1 MDPKELSTR
10 ATLSI
15 SAFLAITLQ
24 FGNIIKNLPP
34 VSYVKAL
41 DVWMLGCIMFLFLAL
56 AELGMAMR
64 GNRTLLHASPGV
76 YNKIQAL

>member
-10 ATLSI
+10 ATLGI

-24 FGNIIKNLPP
+24 FGNILKNQPP

-41 DVWMLGCIMFLFLAL
+41 DVWMLGRF
-56 AELGMAMR
+56 
-64 GNRTLLHASPGV
+64 NPLLSPTRV
-76 YNKIQAL
+76 IVDDLI